1 VTKRVHLVAMVR
13 VFPSYS
19 VQERLSWARY
29 LLTLFSM
36 NTTKHPGTN
45 QSSQP
50 ALLWPF
56 FKTTPAEF
64 LVLTLLQGETFTLPV
79 MAKN

>member
-1 VTKRVHLVAMVR
+1 
-13 VFPSYS
+13 
-19 VQERLSWARY
+19 
-29 LLTLFSM
+29 M

-79 MAKN
+79 MVKN